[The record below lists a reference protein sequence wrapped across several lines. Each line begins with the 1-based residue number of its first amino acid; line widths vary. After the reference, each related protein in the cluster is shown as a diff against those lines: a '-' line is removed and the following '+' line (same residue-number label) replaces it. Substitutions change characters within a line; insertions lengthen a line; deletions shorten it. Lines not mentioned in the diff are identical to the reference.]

1 MLKTLTKEK
10 KIGRCFQLL
19 FLQIFFLPF
28 LSFSSVTPIISM
40 LVQVF
45 QALFIFLHSFFFLLL
60 RLDNFIWP
68 IHKFTDS
75 FFCLLKSVIK
85 LLYWFFFLIVLI
97 VLFNF
102 FSCMIWHLNPCWL
115 GRDCS
120 SQGESIP
127 RESKGLILKCVF
139 RIQIKQSKARMPNQL
154 PPLWSS
160 YTPGNNFPVLIT
172 PGWDIRQWRT
182 APTTKS
188 PLKLFKLDN
197 PKCVY
202 PALPIPFHENHNKDC
217 FPHFPPTPSPFWL
230 TLVLLHVLCVLCCTS
245 CF

>member
-10 KIGRCFQLL
+10 KIGGCFQLL

-28 LSFSSVTPIISM
+28 LSFSSMTPIISM

-102 FSCMIWHLNPCWL
+102 F
-115 GRDCS
+115 
-120 SQGESIP
+120 
-127 RESKGLILKCVF
+127 
-139 RIQIKQSKARMPNQL
+139 
-154 PPLWSS
+154 
-160 YTPGNNFPVLIT
+160 FPV
-172 PGWDIRQWRT
+172 WFDIWSLADWGET
-182 APTTKS
+182 APPKVSQFLERAKDSSWSVSFVYKS
-188 PLKLFKLDN
+188 SN
-197 PKCVY
+197 PKPVC
-202 PALPIPFHENHNKDC
+202 
-217 FPHFPPTPSPFWL
+217 PTNYLLYEAL
-230 TLVLLHVLCVLCCTS
+230 TLQATISLS
-245 CF
+245 